1 MKWVD
6 DIYSFV
12 WDISDWFLSLYQS
25 TKDIWLIGAPVSS
38 IFYSLHNVFW
48 SLLTPIAHFG
58 DWVDDVATKVTNI
71 LTSDGILGL
80 IKGWFPWI
88 ATFGDWIDNEWN
100 RVRLNITNWWGPVS
114 TTIQGLISTATEGLS
129 ALKVAWGN
137 FFTVTLP
144 TLFDLKYAEEWW
156 KGKALDIGA
165 LIESRLKAWF
175 PQYDTEAA
183 QQPARI
189 SFFTS
194 PLDWLLEKFTDWFL
208 GKE

>member
-6 DIYSFV
+6 DIFSFV
-12 WDISDWFLSLYQS
+12 WDISDWFLSLYQA
-25 TKDIWLIGAPVSS
+25 TRDIWLIGSPVAN

-48 SLLTPIAHFG
+48 SLLTPIANFG
-58 DWVDDVATKVTNI
+58 DWADDVWGKVQNT
-71 LTSDGILGL
+71 LTSEGILGL

-88 ATFGDWIDNEWN
+88 ATFGDWF
-100 RVRLNITNWWGPVS
+100 TNVNAWFETGWKAFWGTVIPTV
-114 TTIQGLISTATEGLS
+114 QGWINTAVEGLP

-156 KGKALDIGA
+156 KGKALDVSA
-165 LIESRLKAWF
+165 LIGSKLKEWF
-175 PQYDTEAA
+175 PQYDTEAE
-183 QQPARI
+183 QQATRI
-189 SFFTS
+189 SFFRS
-194 PLDWLLEKFTDWFL
+194 PLDWLLEQFTDWFL